1 MEAFLKE
8 AIAAAQKAAQVHK
21 HYQDK
26 GFLIETKSTK
36 FDLVTTADKEAEKC
50 ILDHLLSAF
59 PDHSYLA
66 EETGKS
72 GESSHCWIID
82 PVDGTVNYAH
92 GFPFYCVSI
101 GLEIDGEIAVGVIL
115 DTLRD
120 ELFTA
125 VKGKGAYLNGEQIHV
140 SSNANLSQS
149 LLSTG
154 FSYCVERRNE
164 NLHYLVKTIGIGL
177 PVRRGG
183 SAALDLAYV
192 ACGRLEGYWELKLA
206 PWDVAAG
213 SLILREAG
221 GLISDLDKR
230 PFSIHT
236 DSLIATNG
244 LIHDELLRV
253 LESDSELN

>member
-1 MEAFLKE
+1 MKAFLEK
-8 AIAAAQKAAQVHK
+8 AIEAAQKASQVHK

-26 GFLIETKSTK
+26 GFAIETKTSD
-36 FDLVTTADKEAEKC
+36 FDLVTEADKEAEKV
-50 ILDHLLSAF
+50 ILEHLLGAF

-66 EETGKS
+66 EES
-72 GESSHCWIID
+72 GRSGSGSHCWIID
-82 PVDGTVNYAH
+82 PVDGTINYAH
-92 GFPFYCVSI
+92 NFPFYCVSI
-101 GLEIDGEIAVGVIL
+101 GLEIDGEIVLGVIL
-115 DTLRD
+115 DTSRD

-125 VKGKGAYLNGEQIHV
+125 VRGDGAHLNNKPIRV
-140 SSNANLSQS
+140 SDSKTLTTS

-164 NLHYLVKTIGIGL
+164 NLHYLVKTIGKGL
-177 PVRRGG
+177 PIRRSG

-192 ACGRLEGYWELKLA
+192 ACGRFDGYWELKLS

-213 SLILREAG
+213 SLILTEAG
-221 GLISDLDKR
+221 GVITDLDKT

-244 LIHDELLRV
+244 HIHDELLSV
-253 LESDSELN
+253 LHAE

>member
-21 HYQDK
+21 HYQDA
-26 GFLIETKSTK
+26 GFSVETKSTQ

-50 ILDHLLSAF
+50 ILDHLLAAF
-59 PDHSYLA
+59 PSHSYLA

-72 GESSHCWIID
+72 GNSSHCWVID

-101 GLEIDGEIAVGVIL
+101 GLEIHHEMAVGVIL
-115 DTLRD
+115 DTVRN

-125 VKGKGAYLNGEQIHV
+125 IKGKGAQLNGKPIHV
-140 SSNANLSQS
+140 SSHASLSQS

-154 FSYCVERRNE
+154 FSYCVERRKE

-192 ACGRLEGYWELKLA
+192 ACGRLDGYWELKLS

-213 SLILREAG
+213 SLILTEAG
-221 GLISDLDKR
+221 GRIYDLDKA

-244 LIHDELLRV
+244 LIHDELLA
-253 LESDSELN
+253 LLHSEN

>member
-8 AIAAAQKAAQVHK
+8 AIVAAQKASQVHK

-26 GFLIETKSTK
+26 GFSIETKTTD
-36 FDLVTTADKEAEKC
+36 FDLVTTADKESEKV
-50 ILDHLLSAF
+50 ILDHLLSSF
-59 PDHSYLA
+59 PDHCYLA
-66 EETGKS
+66 EESGKS
-72 GESSHCWIID
+72 GSSSHCWVID

-101 GLEIDGEIAVGVIL
+101 ALEIDGEIAVGVIL
-115 DTLRD
+115 DTVRN

-125 VKGKGAYLNGEQIHV
+125 TKGGGAHLNGKPIRV
-140 SSNANLSQS
+140 SNNAKLTQS

-164 NLHYLVKTIGIGL
+164 NLHYLVKSIGTGL

-192 ACGRLEGYWELKLA
+192 ACGRFEGYWELKLA

-213 SLILREAG
+213 SLILTESG
-221 GLISDLDKR
+221 GRISDLDKK

-244 LIHDELLRV
+244 LIHDELLN
-253 LESDSELN
+253 LLHS